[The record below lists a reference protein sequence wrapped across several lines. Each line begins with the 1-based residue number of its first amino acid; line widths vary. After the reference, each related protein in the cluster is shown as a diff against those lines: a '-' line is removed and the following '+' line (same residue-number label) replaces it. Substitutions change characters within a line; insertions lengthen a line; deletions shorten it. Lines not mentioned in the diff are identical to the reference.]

1 MLFRKVSRWKVSVSI
16 KSFYEEILMRIFFGC
31 ITKNLGE
38 RFAIFKSFA
47 ESLMTSLP
55 ELNLYIYENNS
66 SDSTPESLRTW
77 SQENS
82 RVHVKSEIL
91 SKEYFLERAKA
102 QTYTNE
108 ACRLEIHAVCRN
120 KMLDMMEEAGMGLQ
134 EDDVT
139 IVMDPDIKQ
148 LWNTEFLVQVCKHYP
163 KGVDALFANG
173 LSLRGT
179 YYDAYTYFDE
189 QFPFGMEL
197 IHEDRILSEK
207 YPTVMRQIP
216 FDAQPIPVLN
226 AFGGLAIYRSSSLR
240 GSRYAGTVTKEL
252 HEINLKFMREHPDH
266 PYVKLVKEKPETHY
280 HGAQLGLYLF
290 DKEVFYR
297 NNAGY
302 NYPVVCEHVPLHASM
317 RMKGFDKMFLLPPL
331 LYISDHF

>member
-1 MLFRKVSRWKVSVSI
+1 
-16 KSFYEEILMRIFFGC
+16 MRVFMGC

-38 RFAIFKSFA
+38 RFDIFKSFA
-47 ESLMTSLP
+47 ETLMTTLSGF
-55 ELNLYIYENNS
+55 NLYVYENNS
-66 SDSTPESLRTW
+66 TDSTPQNLKKW
-77 SQENS
+77 SEANP
-82 RVHVKSEIL
+82 RVHVKSEVIPIQW
-91 SKEYFLERAKA
+91 FLERSKA
-102 QTYTNE
+102 QTYDNQP
-108 ACRLEIHAVCRN
+108 CRLEIHAVCRN
-120 KMLDMMEEAGMGLQ
+120 KVLEMMEADGMGLQ

-148 LWNTEFLVQVCKHYP
+148 GWPVDFLLQVCQFYP

-173 LSLRGT
+173 LSLRAT

-189 QFPFGMEL
+189 QYPFGMEL

-207 YPTVMRQIP
+207 HPAIMKQIP

-226 AFGGLAIYRSSSLR
+226 AFGGLAVYRSSSLR
-240 GSRYAGTVTKEL
+240 GSRYSGIVTKEL
-252 HEINLKFMREHPDH
+252 HEMNLKFIREHPDH

-290 DKEVFYR
+290 DKELFYR

-317 RMKGFDKMFLLPPL
+317 RMKGFDKMFILPPL
-331 LYISDHF
+331 LYVSDHY

>member
-1 MLFRKVSRWKVSVSI
+1 
-16 KSFYEEILMRIFFGC
+16 MRIFFGC

-38 RFAIFKSFA
+38 RFQVFKSFA
-47 ESLMTSLP
+47 DVLMTSLP
-55 ELNLYIYENNS
+55 ELQLYIYENNS
-66 SDSTPESLRTW
+66 TDSTPQNLKSW

-82 RVHVKSEIL
+82 RVHVKSEVVP
-91 SKEYFLERAKA
+91 KEWFLERSKA

-120 KMLDMMEEAGMGLQ
+120 KMLEMMEEAGMGLA
-134 EDDVT
+134 EEDVT
-139 IVMDPDIKQ
+139 IVMDPDITQ
-148 LWNTEFLVQVCKHYP
+148 VWNTEFLVHVCKTYP

-189 QFPFGMEL
+189 QYPFGMEL
-197 IHEDRILSEK
+197 IHEDKILSDK
-207 YPTVMRQIP
+207 YPGIMKQIP
-216 FDAQPIPVLN
+216 MDAQPIPVLN
-226 AFGGLAIYRSSSLR
+226 AFGGLAVYRSSSMR
-240 GSRYAGTVTKEL
+240 GCRYAGTVTKEL
-252 HEINLKFMREHPDH
+252 HAMNLRFIADHPDH
-266 PYVKLVKEKPETHY
+266 PYVKVLKEKPETHY

-290 DKEVFYR
+290 DTEIFYR

-302 NYPVVCEHVPLHASM
+302 NYPVVCEHVPLHAAM
-317 RMKGFDKMFLLPPL
+317 RMKGHDKMFLLPPL

>member
-1 MLFRKVSRWKVSVSI
+1 
-16 KSFYEEILMRIFFGC
+16 MRVFMGC

-38 RFAIFKSFA
+38 RFDIFKSFA
-47 ESLMTSLP
+47 ENLMAKLP
-55 ELNLYIYENNS
+55 TLHLYLYENNS
-66 SDSTPESLRTW
+66 TDSTPQNLQNW
-77 SQENS
+77 STSNS
-82 RVHVKSEIL
+82 RVHVKSEIIA
-91 SKEYFLERAKA
+91 KEWFLERAKA

-120 KMLDMMEEAGMGLQ
+120 KMLEMMEADGMGLQ

-148 LWNTEFLVQVCKHYP
+148 TWPTDFLEQVCQHYP

-179 YYDAYTYFDE
+179 YYDAYTYFD
-189 QFPFGMEL
+189 QQYPFGMEL

-207 YPTVMRQIP
+207 YPGIMKHIP
-216 FDAQPIPVLN
+216 FDGQPIPVLN
-226 AFGGLAIYRSSSLR
+226 AFGGLAVYRSSSMR
-240 GSRYAGTVTKEL
+240 GCRYAGIVTKEL
-252 HEINLKFMREHPDH
+252 HEMNLKFMRENPEH
-266 PYVKLVKEKPETHY
+266 PYVKAVKENPETHY

-290 DKEVFYR
+290 DKDIFYR

-317 RMKGFDKMFLLPPL
+317 RMKGFDKMFILPPL
-331 LYISDHF
+331 IYLSDHY